1 MNELQN
7 DGIDKD
13 FLRTVSVLYVEDQDD
28 VREDLALFLSRRC
41 ARVDVARNGQEG
53 LEKFKDGH
61 QDVVVTDIR
70 MPVMDGLEMINQIKK
85 IRKETPVILLTAYN
99 ETDFFLRA
107 IDIGIDRYVN
117 KPAAPE
123 KIARTVYQT
132 ALTRFQARE
141 LEKVREHFRQ
151 IVETSQEGICEVD
164 IEGRITFLNQ
174 RMAAMLGYEMGEM
187 RGRPWFDFVCPKTK
201 SLVLAC
207 YRECFGDFLTP
218 ATSLKQPP
226 NCLAICLRN
235 GRGTSEMF
243 DLKLICKDGS
253 YIWTT
258 LSVSQMLDGSG
269 TPVGMLGMLTDITD
283 RQKAL
288 ARIQLLAQV
297 FDSTAESIMIFDANK
312 AILDVNTAF
321 TATTGFTP
329 REAIGRKHWLVRT
342 KSRDKTAYQLMWDTL
357 TTYGHWHGEV
367 HGRRKNGEV
376 YPQLLNMG
384 VVRNNQGEISNYIGI
399 FSDISDLK
407 RSQEQI
413 EYMATHDP
421 LTGLPNR
428 NLFYDRL
435 QHSLDKASRS
445 GAQLAVLFMDLDNFK
460 TINDTLGHEMG
471 DLLLTQMADRL
482 RACTRKH
489 DTIARMGGDE
499 FTVLAE
505 DLRASVEET
514 VSATA
519 ERMIASLSLPFDL
532 GGRETF
538 ISASVGV
545 ALYPKD
551 GKHLETLLKNADTAM
566 YQAKKRGKNN
576 YQFFSQVMNAGAS
589 ERAAIESGL
598 RQALSRG
605 EFFLVYQP
613 QMQLDSKQVIGLEA
627 LLRWNHPERGVVL
640 PDEFLRIAE
649 TTGLIVP
656 MGDWVL
662 QAVCGQIREWMQQ
675 GVPDLRVAVNLSARQ
690 FKEKAL
696 AGTIRRILDE
706 HKVPASN
713 LELELT
719 ESTVMNDPESAAATL
734 QQLKDM
740 GMRLAI
746 EDFGTGYSSLQ
757 YLKHFLI
764 DSLKID
770 SRFTRYIATDAADQ
784 AIATAIITMG
794 HSMNMNVIAEG
805 VETAQQFEFLRT
817 QGCDMA
823 QGYYIDQPLSVAN
836 ATTAIHPA

>member
-1 MNELQN
+1 
-7 DGIDKD
+7 
-13 FLRTVSVLYVEDQDD
+13 
-28 VREDLALFLSRRC
+28 
-41 ARVDVARNGQEG
+41 
-53 LEKFKDGH
+53 
-61 QDVVVTDIR
+61 
-70 MPVMDGLEMINQIKK
+70 
-85 IRKETPVILLTAYN
+85 
-99 ETDFFLRA
+99 
-107 IDIGIDRYVN
+107 
-117 KPAAPE
+117 
-123 KIARTVYQT
+123 
-132 ALTRFQARE
+132 
-141 LEKVREHFRQ
+141 
-151 IVETSQEGICEVD
+151 
-164 IEGRITFLNQ
+164 
-174 RMAAMLGYEMGEM
+174 
-187 RGRPWFDFVCPKTK
+187 
-201 SLVLAC
+201 
-207 YRECFGDFLTP
+207 
-218 ATSLKQPP
+218 
-226 NCLAICLRN
+226 
-235 GRGTSEMF
+235 
-243 DLKLICKDGS
+243 
-253 YIWTT
+253 
-258 LSVSQMLDGSG
+258 
-269 TPVGMLGMLTDITD
+269 
-283 RQKAL
+283 
-288 ARIQLLAQV
+288 
-297 FDSTAESIMIFDANK
+297 
-312 AILDVNTAF
+312 
-321 TATTGFTP
+321 
-329 REAIGRKHWLVRT
+329 
-342 KSRDKTAYQLMWDTL
+342 
-357 TTYGHWHGEV
+357 
-367 HGRRKNGEV
+367 
-376 YPQLLNMG
+376 
-384 VVRNNQGEISNYIGI
+384 
-399 FSDISDLK
+399 
-407 RSQEQI
+407 
-413 EYMATHDP
+413 
-421 LTGLPNR
+421 
-428 NLFYDRL
+428 
-435 QHSLDKASRS
+435 
-445 GAQLAVLFMDLDNFK
+445 
-460 TINDTLGHEMG
+460 
-471 DLLLTQMADRL
+471 
-482 RACTRKH
+482 
-489 DTIARMGGDE
+489 MGGDE

-566 YQAKKRGKNN
+566 YQAKKRGKNT

-696 AGTIRRILDE
+696 SGTIRRILDE